1 MHCQTLLRQSAILGT
16 LRLTVVGLLRA
27 FLICPLPNWWALMS
41 DQINVGNIGI
51 HQVTKDNITCKVTDH
66 DTFSCITLDFGLT
79 SVTLF
84 TSRDDVAAIRRIL
97 GGW

>member
-1 MHCQTLLRQSAILGT
+1 
-16 LRLTVVGLLRA
+16 
-27 FLICPLPNWWALMS
+27 MS
-41 DQINVGNIGI
+41 DSINVGNIGI
-51 HQVTKDNITCKVTDH
+51 HGVTKDNIKCVVRQHENFTA
-66 DTFSCITLDFGLT
+66 ITLDFGLT